1 MQLPQECYIYN
12 WESPLGDIVLS
23 SDGTNLTGLW
33 FRGQDHFGST
43 IAADPLTADLPV
55 FQDAVFWLESYFRGE
70 QPAAGIPIRLIGTP
84 FQQAVWNLL
93 LEIPYGETTTYG
105 AIAKRIEATLHRTTS
120 ARAVGSA
127 VGRNPIS
134 ILVPCH
140 RVMGSD
146 GSLTGY
152 AAGTERK
159 SALLKLEQSN

>member
-1 MQLPQECYIYN
+1 MPRPQECYIYN
-12 WESPLGDIVLS
+12 WKSPLGDMVLC

-33 FRGQDHFGST
+33 FKEQNHFGST

-55 FQDAVFWLESYFRGE
+55 FQDTVFWLESYFRGE
-70 QPAAGIPIRLIGTP
+70 KPAADIPIRLIGTP
-84 FQQAVWNLL
+84 FQQTVWNLL
-93 LEIPYGETTTYG
+93 LEIPYGETATYG
-105 AIAKRIEATLHRTTS
+105 AIAKRIEAKQHRKTS

-159 SALLKLEQSN
+159 SALLQLERLY